1 MYEMYRVGIVKSFW
15 KADKVVYIDTNALY
29 TANCY
34 MPIQRNITTDAKSS
48 LLSLTI
54 AYFTPNV
61 TTECF

>member
-1 MYEMYRVGIVKSFW
+1 MYRVGIVRSIRME
-15 KADKVVYIDTNALY
+15 DKVVYIDTNALY

-34 MPIQRNITTDAKSS
+34 IPIQRNFTTDAKSS

-61 TTECF
+61 TTERF